1 MDVKDLPNIMK
12 ILKQMFQS
20 INDKITVHILPTDHV
35 GVTMRNPQ
43 LDFPI
48 VLPFVRRSELTV
60 DRLLTE
66 IERVLQSFKQFLI
79 YT

>member
-1 MDVKDLPNIMK
+1 MDVKELPNIM
-12 ILKQMFQS
+12 KQMFQS
-20 INDKITVHILPTDHV
+20 IYDKITVHILPTDHV
-35 GVTMRNPQ
+35 PVTMRNPQ

-66 IERVLQSFKQFLI
+66 IERVFQSYKQFLF

>member
-35 GVTMRNPQ
+35 GVTMRNTQ

-66 IERVLQSFKQFLI
+66 IERVLQSYKQFLF

>member
-1 MDVKDLPNIMK
+1 MDVKELPNIMK

-20 INDKITVHILPTDHV
+20 IYDKITVHISLTDHV
-35 GVTMRNPQ
+35 RVTMRNPQ

-60 DRLLTE
+60 DRQKQVKVLSITSELL
-66 IERVLQSFKQFLI
+66 
-79 YT
+79 